1 MDKAEKFWNKQSG
14 KFEQQVSKDEQ
25 SFVKIIENTK
35 KYLKKTDKILDFAC
49 GIGTSAFQMIHHV
62 KKIQAIDISSGMIE
76 VAMRRMNDLPSKNIE
91 FIHTTLFDDQFKA
104 ESFEVITAFN
114 ILHLL
119 QDPKIVISRIYN
131 LLKPGGLFIS
141 SSAFLG
147 EKSWMR
153 IIFYLI
159 SKTGMVPHLKLLKIE
174 EMERL
179 ILSENFKMIEIQKS
193 NYPTPSAF
201 MVARKYQS

>member
-1 MDKAEKFWNKQSG
+1 MDKAEKFWDKQSS
-14 KFEQQVSKDEQ
+14 KFEKQVSKDEQ
-25 SFVKIIENTK
+25 SFIKIIDNAK
-35 KYLKKTDKILDFAC
+35 KHLRETDKVLDLAC
-49 GIGTSAFQMIHHV
+49 GIGTSSIQMIDHV
-62 KKIQAIDISSGMIE
+62 KEIQAIDISSGMIE
-76 VAMRRMNDLPSKNIE
+76 AAIRRMNNLPSKNIE
-91 FIHTTLFDDQFKA
+91 FIHTTLFDDQFKT
-104 ESFEVITAFN
+104 ESYEVITAFN

-119 QDPKIVISRIYN
+119 DDPKIEISRIYD

-153 IIFYLI
+153 IFFYLL
-159 SKTGMVPHLKLLKIE
+159 SKTGMIPHLKLLKIE

-193 NYPTPSAF
+193 NNPTPSAF
-201 MVARKYQS
+201 MVAQKFQS